1 MQPRLTRPRLA
12 AVQMMQLRRADYLL
26 DYQDPAEN
34 AFKASHLPPLPHV
47 TLLQQDFTIAYSL
60 VSPRANP
67 L

>member
-1 MQPRLTRPRLA
+1 
-12 AVQMMQLRRADYLL
+12 MMQLRRADYLL

-47 TLLQQDFTIAYSL
+47 TLLQQDFTIACSL